1 MTACDDPITISDNAN
16 GVDGAETSWVGA
28 SSGVLGS
35 AQTSG
40 VEIAGL
46 GRPTAGRLHLRLR
59 HVLFIFGS
67 FEES

>member
-1 MTACDDPITISDNAN
+1 MTLSRLVTPLATLMGLKLPGSAGHPD
-16 GVDGAETSWVGA
+16 
-28 SSGVLGS
+28 VLGS

-46 GRPTAGRLHLRLR
+46 RRPTAGRLHLRLR

>member
-1 MTACDDPITISDNAN
+1 VMTLSRLVTTLTALMGLKLPGSARHP
-16 GVDGAETSWVGA
+16 
-28 SSGVLGS
+28 GVLGS

-59 HVLFIFGS
+59 HVLFTFGS